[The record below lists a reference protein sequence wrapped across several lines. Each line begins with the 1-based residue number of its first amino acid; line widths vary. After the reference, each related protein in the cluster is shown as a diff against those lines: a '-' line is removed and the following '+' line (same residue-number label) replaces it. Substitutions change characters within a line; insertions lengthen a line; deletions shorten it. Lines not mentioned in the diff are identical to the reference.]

1 MAHAKVR
8 TDNLTGTV
16 FGGDLV
22 SVKYQP
28 SGVDAEIENGNLVKV
43 GSLISGERE
52 VRTATTPAANTALA
66 DIALIASEEV
76 DKSVSHNTLD
86 EFTNEAGAVCRG
98 YRLVG
103 RFYSVT
109 KEALDAAA
117 AIEVGNI
124 VELQAGTKA
133 KVVASATSGST
144 KIGTIYAIEGDW
156 YVIEIG

>member
-1 MAHAKVR
+1 MTHAKVR

-28 SGVDAEIENGNLVKV
+28 SSVDTEIENGNLVKV
-43 GSLISGERE
+43 GSLIPGERE
-52 VRTATTPAANTALA
+52 VCTATTPAANTALA

-98 YRLVG
+98 YKLVRG
-103 RFYSVT
+103 FYSVT

-156 YVIEIG
+156 YVIKIG

>member
-1 MAHAKVR
+1 MAYAKVR

-28 SGVDAEIENGNLVKV
+28 SDVDTAIENGNLVKV
-43 GSLISGERE
+43 GALISGERE
-52 VRTATTPAANTALA
+52 VCKATTPAANDTLA

-76 DKSVSHNTLD
+76 DKSVSHNNLD
-86 EFTNEAGAVCRG
+86 EFVNKAGDICRG
-98 YRLVG
+98 YKLVRG
-103 RFYSVT
+103 FYSVT

-117 AIEVGNI
+117 EIAVGDI

-133 KVVASATSGST
+133 KVVKNATPSST
-144 KIGTIYAIEGDW
+144 KIGTIYAIEGEW
-156 YVIEIG
+156 YVVKIG